1 MTAAAVSTRSLKT
14 SDERYLSPQHALLES
29 LGDQPVLC
37 PNREE
42 AKEQPRA
49 RRDAAELAEEIE
61 NGFRRPTGS

>member
-14 SDERYLSPQHALLES
+14 SDECYLSAQHALLES
-29 LGDQPVLC
+29 LGDQPVLY

-42 AKEQPRA
+42 AKEQARA
-49 RRDAAELAEEIE
+49 GRDAAELAEEIE